1 MPDRYAVIGHPI
13 AHSQSPLIHGLF
25 AQATAQDMTYEAI
38 DGGAEP
44 GGFERAVQAFR
55 AAGER
60 GMNVTLPFK
69 LAALQMANEA
79 TDNARLA
86 GAANT
91 LRLDGGRIEAHNT
104 DGIGLVRDIE
114 RTVGVPLRGRRVLLV
129 GAGGATR
136 GVLLPLARAGA
147 ARIAIANR
155 TADKARALARELAPH
170 LDGVAIDG
178 GGLDALAAGDA
189 FDVVINATSASLSG
203 QAPAVPATAFAPGAL
218 AYDMIYGK
226 GLTPFLAQAQAAGCA
241 HVADGVGMLIE
252 QAAEAF
258 AWWRGVRPDTR
269 AVRARLTVPLA

>member
-38 DGGAEP
+38 DGDAEP

-55 AAGER
+55 AAGGR

-218 AYDMIYGK
+218 AYDMVYGK